1 MHANKFTG
9 QNFEREMAMAT
20 TLIENIVNE
29 LTELVV
35 QKVMEEF
42 NQRTDEVAARLNVL
56 ELERFDLVHRADLCS
71 NFVARDDLLVDEALI
86 NDRLVAM
93 ENALSAQPVVD
104 ANFVDERI
112 NDWMQRRL
120 KDEIV
125 YALERVDLEYE
136 VTNIIDRYD
145 MTGKI
150 EDTLRDFDLGVE
162 EAVED
167 EIRNRTLVTE
177 DDLIE
182 FLNDRVRLTTE

>member
-9 QNFEREMAMAT
+9 QNFEGEMAMAT

-35 QKVMEEF
+35 QKVLEEF
-42 NQRTDEVAARLNVL
+42 NQRTDEVARRLG
-56 ELERFDLVHRADLCS
+56 EMER
-71 NFVARDDLLVDEALI
+71 AL
-86 NDRLVAM
+86 A
-93 ENALSAQPVVD
+93 AQSVVD

-112 NDWMQRRL
+112 DDWADRNL
-120 KDEIV
+120 DYKI
-125 YALERVDLEYE
+125 
-136 VTNIIDRYD
+136 TNIVDRYD

-162 EAVED
+162 GAVED

-182 FLNDRVRLTTE
+182 LLNDRVRVTVG